1 MTRRGEVGAAST
13 ELAVLTPLLIG
24 FMLLAVYG
32 GRVVQ
37 AEADV
42 AHAAQ
47 EAARAASLA
56 GDPDAAEM
64 AAQQTA
70 AANIVEGRVACRRL
84 LVSADTDMFAP
95 GGQVAVTV
103 SCEASFADL
112 VLLAVPG
119 SRTFAATAV
128 EVIDTYRAD
137 QGGLP

>member
-1 MTRRGEVGAAST
+1 MTRGEAGAAST
-13 ELAVLTPLLIG
+13 ELAVLTPVLIG
-24 FMLLAVYG
+24 FMLLAVYA
-32 GRVVQ
+32 GRVVE

-56 GDPDAAEM
+56 ADPETAEV
-64 AAQQTA
+64 AAQRTA
-70 AANIVEGRVACRRL
+70 AANIVAGGVACRRL
-84 LVSADTDMFAP
+84 LVTADTEAFGP

-112 VLLAVPG
+112 ILLAVPG
-119 SRTFAATAV
+119 TWTFAATAV

-137 QGGLP
+137 QGSLP

>member
-1 MTRRGEVGAAST
+1 MRFQSEGGAAST

-24 FMLLAVYG
+24 FMLLAVYA

-47 EAARAASLA
+47 EAARAASLT
-56 GDPDAAEM
+56 GDPRAAEV

-70 AANIVEGRVACRRL
+70 AANIDEGGVACRRL
-84 LVSADTDMFAP
+84 LVTTDIDTFTA

-112 VLLAVPG
+112 SLLAVPG
-119 SRTFAATAV
+119 TRSFAATAV

-137 QGGLP
+137 SEGRP